1 VFDMLIESKRPKTG
15 GGVTGS
21 VMSITLHAVI
31 ISGAVYATMHA
42 KEVVRQVQHTFDV
55 TLQTQEKKEEP
66 PPPKQELASVVA
78 PPKGF
83 QTLSMPTN
91 IPINIPAPS
100 ANTSFNAA
108 DFSGVGVEGGVARGI
123 TTSGPVVRTDQ
134 PYLESVV
141 EERPELISHPA
152 VHYPEIL
159 KQAGIDGH
167 VVVEA
172 IIDTTGHA
180 ERGSIKILSST
191 NQLFEQ
197 PSKEVVAASVYRPG
211 KISGRAVRV
220 RVQVPLNFAVTKG
233 GLGGQ

>member
-1 VFDMLIESKRPKTG
+1 M
-15 GGVTGS
+15 
-21 VMSITLHAVI
+21 
-31 ISGAVYATMHA
+31 
-42 KEVVRQVQHTFDV
+42 
-55 TLQTQEKKEEP
+55 
-66 PPPKQELASVVA
+66 
-78 PPKGF
+78 
-83 QTLSMPTN
+83 
-91 IPINIPAPS
+91 
-100 ANTSFNAA
+100 
-108 DFSGVGVEGGVARGI
+108 GVEGGVARGI

-141 EERPELISHPA
+141 EERPELISHPP